1 MTHTT
6 RVLASVGVFATAA
19 LVITGCSTDA
29 GNGGGDGEKNDTL
42 RYMSYWTEGEPT
54 SDIMKEAFDAFTEET
69 GIKVDVTWQGRDLPN
84 VLTPL
89 LTSSTPTVDMVDF
102 GCAAVGSS
110 LVPTGKAADLSSV
123 LGEEVPGEGK
133 TVEETL
139 AADALATGQFDGSTY
154 CLPFEMTSN
163 FDIWYNAAEHPDWA
177 ENAPTTWSEF
187 MDLVGETGEGSV
199 ALDGTIQPYAT
210 AWYINLAVSATGKGG
225 LLEAAQD
232 KTGKAFEAPEFL
244 AAAEA
249 AAELTE
255 TGAFTPG
262 FEASKFPA
270 IQQKWANN
278 DASFILNGSWLPAE
292 VAPYAAEGFE
302 YSSFPFPALEK
313 GDIQPMQI
321 DTIGFSAIEGAAGV
335 DNAKKFMAFF
345 LQKGYQDKIGQIAVP
360 ARTDATVIDSLA
372 SVQAALANPDVVKIA
387 SNDGTGSAVPAWNQE
402 VFDPLA
408 QKLVL
413 GELAPKDFI
422 SQLVQK
428 QKEWYDLQ
436 G

>member
-29 GNGGGDGEKNDTL
+29 GNGGGNGEKNDTL

-54 SDIMKEAFDAFTEET
+54 SDILQEAFDAFTEET
-69 GIKVDVTWQGRDLPN
+69 GIKVDVTWQGRDLPSI
-84 VLTPL
+84 LTPL
-89 LTSSTPTVDMVDF
+89 LTSSNPTIDMVDM
-102 GCAAVGSS
+102 GCSSVGSV
-110 LVPTGKAADLSSV
+110 LVDSKKSADLTSV
-123 LGEEVPGEGK
+123 LDAEVPGEGK

-139 AADALATGQFDGSTY
+139 ASDALSTGQFDGGTY

-163 FDIWYNAAEHPDWA
+163 FDIWYNAAEHPELA
-177 ENAPTTWSEF
+177 ENAPATWDEF
-187 MDLVGETGEGSV
+187 MDLVGETGKGSV
-199 ALDGTIQPYAT
+199 ALDGTIQPYSN
-210 AWYINLAVSATGKGG
+210 AWFINLAVSAVGKGG

-232 KTGKAFEAPEFL
+232 ETGKAFEAPEFL

-249 AAELTE
+249 AAQLQA
-255 TGAFTPG
+255 TGAFTDG
-262 FEASKFPA
+262 FAASKFPA

-278 DASFILNGSWLPAE
+278 DAAFILNGSWLPAE

-302 YSSFPFPALEK
+302 YSSFPFPALAE

-335 DNAKKFMAFF
+335 DNAKEFMAFF

-360 ARTDATVIDSLA
+360 ARTDADVVDSLA

-387 SNDGTGSAVPAWNQE
+387 ANDGYGPAIAGWGPE
-402 VFDPLA
+402 VFEPLA

-428 QKEWYDLQ
+428 QKEWYELQ

>member
-1 MTHTT
+1 MTHNT

-19 LVITGCSTDA
+19 LVITGCSSDA
-29 GNGGGDGEKNDTL
+29 GNGGGDAENDTL

-54 SDIMKEAFDAFTEET
+54 SDVMKEAFDAFTEET
-69 GIKVDVTWQGRDLPN
+69 GIKVDVTWQGRDLPS

-89 LTSSTPTVDMVDF
+89 LTSSNPTVDMVDF
-102 GCAAVGSS
+102 GCAAVGST
-110 LVPTGKAADLSSV
+110 LVSTQKAADLSSV

-139 AADALATGQFDGSTY
+139 SADALATGQFDGSTY
-154 CLPFEMTSN
+154 CMPFEMTSN
-163 FDIWYNAAEHPDWA
+163 FDIWYNAAEHPDLA
-177 ENAPTTWSEF
+177 DDAPATWDEF
-187 MDLVGETGEGSV
+187 MDLVGETGKGSV
-199 ALDGTIQPYAT
+199 ALDGTIQPYAD
-210 AWYINLAVSATGKGG
+210 AWFINLAVSATGKGG
-225 LLEAAQD
+225 LLAAAQD

-249 AAELTE
+249 AYQLQE
-255 TGAFTPG
+255 TGAFTDG
-262 FEASKFPA
+262 FAASKFPA

-278 DASFILNGSWLPAE
+278 DAAFILNGSWLPAE

-302 YSSFPFPALEK
+302 YASFPFPALAS

-321 DTIGFSAIEGAAGV
+321 DTIGFSAIEGSAGV

-345 LQKGYQDKIGQIAVP
+345 LQKGYQDKIGQLAVP
-360 ARTDATVIDSLA
+360 ARTDAEVVDSLA
-372 SVQAALANPDVVKIA
+372 GVQAALANPDVVKIA
-387 SNDGTGSAVPAWNQE
+387 ANDGYTSGIPGWGVE
-402 VFDPLA
+402 VFEPLA

-422 SQLVQK
+422 AQLVEQQK
-428 QKEWYDLQ
+428 AWYDLQ